1 MAATKTLGMPA
12 NYMQNIA
19 IAVSPPCVFLSME
32 HLPDDLLQEF
42 LKGKHVMRHNRGIL
56 WNAIWS
62 DMSIESTF
70 MRYGHQAGG
79 LTGLTLK
86 LSAVTRWA
94 LSLHTCSQLRDDL
107 LAMKDKQNNKTTTP
121 HKEEAPGRMT
131 SDASDRQKIKEAL
144 QNYIDPLATD
154 THPPGLLNVVTGLH
168 ATDKV
173 NADESIKIGREQMT
187 EFESGWPTSFNKT
200 LTKNVTMMTSAK
212 KSIKLDGKPVYDTEL
227 IYTRVICLQ
236 QYRDIGITDAL
247 SYELSPVPASVF
259 DESGAMRAQ
268 SKAVLK
274 TKLQVEQSSRIQ
286 RVPDAVI
293 IDGCAMLWTVH
304 WPTSGTVE
312 EYVVN
317 FMGSIKYHLE
327 RGDVYLVCDR
337 YIGNSTKQIT
347 RSSRSG
353 NDASRK
359 HQLSLHTTLPTQKVV
374 LTVVHNKVQLINLIC
389 NYLINHI
396 HDNQTKLVI
405 TGQDPTPVQV
415 WNDGTIQREYLK
427 TNHEEADVI
436 IVHHLVR
443 IVSGASD
450 DSYIKV
456 ACDDTDVFVL
466 LIHFY
471 LEKEMT
477 MNVSMESPCAGRTII
492 DIRQTALKHKHI
504 TTYLPAVHALT
515 GCDTVSY
522 LFGIGKA
529 TALKVLLGGQHLIE
543 LGQQG
548 ADEGKLISEAT
559 TFVAACY

>member
-1 MAATKTLGMPA
+1 
-12 NYMQNIA
+12 MQ
-19 IAVSPPCVFLSME
+19 S
-32 HLPDDLLQEF
+32 D
-42 LKGKHVMRHNRGIL
+42 VM
-56 WNAIWS
+56 
-62 DMSIESTF
+62 
-70 MRYGHQAGG
+70 Q
-79 LTGLTLK
+79 
-86 LSAVTRWA
+86 
-94 LSLHTCSQLRDDL
+94 
-107 LAMKDKQNNKTTTP
+107 TTTT
-121 HKEEAPGRMT
+121 HKEEAPGGMT

-154 THPPGLLNVVTGLH
+154 THPPGLLNVITGLH

-212 KSIKLDGKPVYDTEL
+212 KSIKFDGKPVYDTEL

-236 QYRDIGITDAL
+236 QYRDIDITDVL
-247 SYELSPVPASVF
+247 SYELSPVPASLF

-286 RVPDAVI
+286 GVPDAVI

-304 WPTSGTVE
+304 WPTSGTVG

-327 RGDVYLVCDR
+327 RGDVYVVFDR
-337 YIGNSTKQIT
+337 YIANSTKQMT

-374 LTVVHNKVQLINLIC
+374 LIVVNNKVQLINLIC
-389 NYLINHI
+389 NYLINNI

-415 WNDGTIQREYLK
+415 WNNGTIQREDLK

-443 IVSGASD
+443 IASGASD

-456 ACDDTDVFVL
+456 VCDDTDVFVL
-466 LIHFY
+466 LIHF
-471 LEKEMT
+471 
-477 MNVSMESPCAGRTII
+477 
-492 DIRQTALKHKHI
+492 
-504 TTYLPAVHALT
+504 
-515 GCDTVSY
+515 
-522 LFGIGKA
+522 
-529 TALKVLLGGQHLIE
+529 
-543 LGQQG
+543 
-548 ADEGKLISEAT
+548 ISRWK
-559 TFVAACY
+559 